1 MPFEKPCPF
10 VKKDKKM
17 MLLLLLFAKACV
29 QNINVLFNNETN
41 KQKVVSH
48 CVCVCVSKY
57 VGSRNQKLQN
67 RTLVG

>member
-1 MPFEKPCPF
+1 MPSEKPCPF

-29 QNINVLFNNETN
+29 QNINVLFNNET
-41 KQKVVSH
+41 KKKLFFT
-48 CVCVCVSKY
+48 C

>member
-1 MPFEKPCPF
+1 MPSEKPC
-10 VKKDKKM
+10 VHLLRKTKEM

-48 CVCVCVSKY
+48 CVCACV
-57 VGSRNQKLQN
+57 
-67 RTLVG
+67 

>member
-1 MPFEKPCPF
+1 
-10 VKKDKKM
+10 

-67 RTLVG
+67 RTLVGWKIVVGSGGGFYSC

>member
-48 CVCVCVSKY
+48 CVRVCKY
-57 VGSRNQKLQN
+57 LCWF
-67 RTLVG
+67 

>member
-48 CVCVCVSKY
+48 CVRVCK
-57 VGSRNQKLQN
+57 
-67 RTLVG
+67 

>member
-41 KQKVVSH
+41 KKLFLI
-48 CVCVCVSKY
+48 VCVCVSKY

>member
-17 MLLLLLFAKACV
+17 MLLLLLLFAKACV

-48 CVCVCVSKY
+48 HCVRVCKY